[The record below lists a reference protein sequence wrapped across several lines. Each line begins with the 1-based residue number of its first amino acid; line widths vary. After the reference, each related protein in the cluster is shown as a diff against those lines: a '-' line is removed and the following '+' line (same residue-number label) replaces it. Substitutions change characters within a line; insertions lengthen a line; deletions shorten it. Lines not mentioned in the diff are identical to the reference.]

1 MKKQLLVLFA
11 MFLMIICVQ
20 FYSCKKRDDI
30 NIGINENWVAVDQGL
45 LWTNADRNSFYIQ
58 DQGVRTIPYS
68 WFTSLQDVT
77 GKPFLSD
84 NLQRFGFIPIQG
96 RKLPVGFALGRDTSN
111 LLTAGFTC
119 ASCHTR
125 EIIVDNISYR
135 IDGAPS
141 LANFEHYYK
150 DLQIAMTATVND
162 QVKLEQFLDK
172 IIATSS
178 SNGDPAI
185 TDRNQLSSQVIKWQ
199 KDFSQFYQLCL
210 PSSDMWGV
218 GRLDALGQIIN
229 RVTAVDISPNP
240 DRMILGNISPA
251 NRPVRPPFLWNVKF
265 QDYTQWGGTSVNGN
279 SSQALLRNLGE
290 ALGVGTQL
298 RPVPNTS
305 SSNGFDFLIKNTSN
319 FSGLLAL
326 ENNINK
332 IGPPK
337 WPWSLDNNLVNQG
350 AILFAANC
358 ASCHGTTPG
367 EARLPSITTWATP
380 IQDVGTDP
388 TYWDNVVRTGN
399 PGIYSSSFPAV
410 TSLINLVSYTERE
423 ILNQYQPGIT
433 LIQPTNSTGPG
444 KYESRVLKGIWAAAP
459 YLHNGSVP
467 TLDDLLK
474 PAIQRPTTFSVGVNY
489 DTLNVGMSIVQPLRQ
504 GSQFNTSI
512 TGNSNKGHEYGIQLS
527 PQQRAALLE
536 YLKTL

>member
-1 MKKQLLVLFA
+1 MKKRLLIFFTISLVV
-11 MFLMIICVQ
+11 ICVQ
-20 FYSCKKRDDI
+20 LYSCKKSDNI
-30 NIGINENWVAVDQGL
+30 NIGINEDWVAVDQGL
-45 LWTNADRNSFYIQ
+45 LWTDAERIAFYTQ

-68 WFTSLQDVT
+68 WLTSLQDAT
-77 GKPFLSD
+77 GMPFLRD
-84 NLQRFGFIPIQG
+84 NLQRYGFIPIQG

-111 LLTAGFTC
+111 LLSAGFTC

-125 EIIVDNISYR
+125 EIMVDNISYR

-150 DLQIAMTATVND
+150 DLQIAMTATVSD
-162 QVKLEQFLDK
+162 QTKLEQFLDK
-172 IIATSS
+172 IIAASS
-178 SNGDPAI
+178 SNGDPVI
-185 TDRNQLSSQVIKWQ
+185 TDRNQLRSQVIKWQ
-199 KDFSQFYQLCL
+199 QDFSQFYQLCL

-229 RVTAVDISPNP
+229 RVAAVDISPNP
-240 DRMILGNISPA
+240 DSMILSNISPA

-298 RPVPNTS
+298 RPISSTS
-305 SSNGFDFLIKNTSN
+305 SANGFDFLAKNTTN
-319 FSGLLAL
+319 FNGLIAL

-337 WPWSLDNNLVNQG
+337 WPWSLDTSLVNQG
-350 AILFAANC
+350 ANLFTANC

-367 EARLPSITTWATP
+367 ETRPPTAATWATP

-388 TYWDNVVRTGN
+388 TYWDNVVRTGS

-410 TSLINLVSYTERE
+410 TPLIGLVSYTERA

-444 KYESRVLKGIWAAAP
+444 KYESRVLEGIWAAAP

-474 PAIQRPTTFSVGVNY
+474 PANQRPTTFSLGVNY
-489 DTLNVGMSIVQPLRQ
+489 DTLKVGMSIGQPLRQ
-504 GSQFNTSI
+504 GSQYNTLNS
-512 TGNSNKGHEYGIQLS
+512 GNSNSGHEYGIQLS
-527 PQQRAALLE
+527 PQQRTALLE
-536 YLKTL
+536 YLKSL